1 MKVWKSLTGSGRAA
15 AAALTLV
22 LCLSLPAF
30 GAVETDARRD
40 ATVAAV
46 ERVMPSVVN
55 IGTETI
61 VQSND
66 PFEQMLREFWGPYY
80 RRRQPDA
87 HYSLGS
93 GVIIDENGYVLTC
106 LHVVQRASRVWV
118 TLADG
123 RQFEA
128 QPKFMGNPRIDVA
141 LLKLITKGT
150 EKFKAVKFAKDDDL
164 LLGET
169 VLALGNPFGLGGSVS
184 RGILSSKNRRPS
196 LEDEPLNVA
205 DWLQTDAAI
214 NPGSSGGPLVNLR
227 GELIGLNAAI
237 YRQGHG
243 IGFALPIKQ
252 VTEAVSE
259 MFVPETTKSIWFG
272 ARIKSGPYPLA
283 ITEVE
288 PGSPAAIAGLQ
299 KGDVIEQVDGKPP
312 KSFIQCTEWISNSA
326 KREVTL
332 AVQRGGERRELKA
345 KLVALADVIRQKL
358 GASVQ
363 EMTQELAE
371 NFGYQRRDGLL
382 IAEVVP
388 DGPAA
393 RADLKAGYLL
403 AGIDG
408 RPTTDLLSAAGLLT
422 GKKKG
427 DPAELTITV
436 RRQGRAFISLD
447 QASVTVRVR

>member
-1 MKVWKSLTGSGRAA
+1 MASLTLGLA
-15 AAALTLV
+15 
-22 LCLSLPAF
+22 LSLPAF
-30 GAVETDARRD
+30 GAVETDSRRD
-40 ATVAAV
+40 ATVDAV

-61 VQSND
+61 VESND
-66 PFEQMLREFWGPYY
+66 PFEQMLRDYWGPYY
-80 RRRQPDA
+80 RRRQPNA

-128 QPKFMGNPRIDVA
+128 QPKFMGNTRIDVA

-150 EKFKAVKFAKDDDL
+150 EKFKAVRFAKDDDL

-205 DWLQTDAAI
+205 DWLQTDAAL

-227 GELIGLNAAI
+227 GELIGLNEAI

-243 IGFALPIKQ
+243 IGFAIPIKL
-252 VTEAVSE
+252 VTEALSDI
-259 MFVPETTKSIWFG
+259 FIPEITKSVWFG

-288 PGSPAAIAGLQ
+288 SESPAERAGLQ
-299 KGDVIEQVDGKPP
+299 KGDVIVQVDGKPP
-312 KSFIQCTEWISNSA
+312 NGFIQCTEWIGNNP
-326 KREVTL
+326 KREVKL
-332 AVQRGGERRELKA
+332 GVQRKGERRELTA
-345 KLVALADVIRQKL
+345 KMVALADVIRQKL

-371 NFGYQRRDGLL
+371 NFGFHRRDGLL
-382 IAEVVP
+382 IAEVDP

-393 RADLKAGYLL
+393 RADLKSGYLL

-408 RPTTDLLSAAGLLT
+408 RPTPDLLSAAGLLT

-427 DPAELTITV
+427 DRAELTISV
-436 RRQGRAFISLD
+436 RRQGRGFISLD

>member
-1 MKVWKSLTGSGRAA
+1 MKVWNILPGPGRAA
-15 AAALTLV
+15 ASLTLG
-22 LCLSLPAF
+22 LALSWHAF
-30 GAVETDARRD
+30 GAVESDARRD
-40 ATVAAV
+40 MTVAAV

-61 VQSND
+61 VESND
-66 PFEQMLREFWGPYY
+66 PFERMLREFWGPYY

-93 GVIIDENGYVLTC
+93 GVLIDESGYVLTC
-106 LHVVQRASRVWV
+106 LHVVQRANRVWV

-128 QPKFMGNPRIDVA
+128 QPKFLGNPRIDVA
-141 LLKLITKGT
+141 LLKLITKGS
-150 EKFKAVKFAKDDDL
+150 EKFNAVKFARDDDL

-243 IGFALPIKQ
+243 IGFAIPIKQ

-259 MFVPETTKSIWFG
+259 MFVPEATKSIWFG

-288 PGSPAAIAGLQ
+288 PDSPAGKAGLQ
-299 KGDVIEQVDGKPP
+299 KGDVIERVNGRPP
-312 KSFIQCTEWISNSA
+312 NGFIQCIEWIGNGP

-332 AVQRGGERRELKA
+332 AVQRKGERREVTA
-345 KLVALADVIRQKL
+345 KLVALADLIRQKL
-358 GASVQ
+358 GLSVQ
-363 EMTQELAE
+363 EMTPELAG
-371 NFGYQRRDGLL
+371 NFGYNRRDGVL
-382 IAEVVP
+382 IAEVDP

-393 RADLKAGYLL
+393 RAELKSGYLL

-408 RPTTDLLSAAGLLT
+408 QPTPDLLSAASVLS

-427 DPAELTITV
+427 DRAELAITV
-436 RRQGRAFISLD
+436 RLQRGAVASLNQGRVA
-447 QASVTVRVR
+447 VRVR

>member
-1 MKVWKSLTGSGRAA
+1 MTAMNAGRLASRLRCVAMACSVSAA
-15 AAALTLV
+15 VPYAR
-22 LCLSLPAF
+22 PAE
-30 GAVETDARRD
+30 ADVRRD
-40 ATVAAV
+40 TTVEAI
-46 ERVMPSVVN
+46 ERIMPSVVN

-61 VQSND
+61 VESND
-66 PFEQMLREFWGPYY
+66 LFEQMLREYWGPYY
-80 RRRQPDA
+80 RRRPPDA

-93 GVIIDENGYVLTC
+93 GVIVDENGYILTC

-128 QPKFMGNPRIDVA
+128 QPKFMGNSRIDVA
-141 LLKLITKGT
+141 LLKLMTKGT
-150 EKFKAVKFAKDDDL
+150 EKFQAVKLAKDEDL

-196 LEDEPLNVA
+196 LENEPLNVA

-227 GELIGLNAAI
+227 GELIGLNVAI

-243 IGFALPIKQ
+243 IGFAIPIKQ
-252 VTEAVSE
+252 VTEALSE
-259 MFVPETTKSIWFG
+259 MFVPEVTKSVWFG
-272 ARIKSGPYPLA
+272 ARIKAGPYPLA

-288 PGSPAAIAGLQ
+288 SESPAEKAGLQ
-299 KGDVIEQVDGKPP
+299 KGDVIVQVDGRPP
-312 KSFIQCTEWISNSA
+312 NGFIQCTEWIGNSPR
-326 KREVTL
+326 REVTL
-332 AVQRGGERRELKA
+332 AVQRKGQRRELTA
-345 KLVALADVIRQKL
+345 KMIALADVVRQKL

-363 EMTQELAE
+363 EITQELAE
-371 NFGYQRRDGLL
+371 NFGFQRRDGLL
-382 IAEVVP
+382 IAEVDP

-393 RADLKAGYLL
+393 RADLKPGYLL
-403 AGIDG
+403 AGVEAQ
-408 RPTTDLLSAAGLLT
+408 PTPDLLTAAGLLT

-427 DPAELTITV
+427 DRAELTITA
-436 RRQGRAFISLD
+436 RRQRGGFTSINQFTVA
-447 QASVTVRVR
+447 VRVR

>member
-1 MKVWKSLTGSGRAA
+1 MPGAGAA
-15 AAALTLV
+15 TTVLMLGMGLSSPALGAAEA
-22 LCLSLPAF
+22 
-30 GAVETDARRD
+30 DARRD
-40 ATVAAV
+40 ATVDAV

-61 VQSND
+61 VERND
-66 PFEQMLREFWGPYY
+66 LFEQMLRDYWGPYY

-128 QPKFMGNPRIDVA
+128 EPKFLGHARIDVA
-141 LLKLITKGT
+141 LLKLMTKGP
-150 EKFKAVKFAKDDDL
+150 EKFKAVKFARDDYL

-243 IGFALPIKQ
+243 IGFAIPVKQ

-259 MFVPETTKSIWFG
+259 MFVPEATKSVWFG
-272 ARIKSGPYPLA
+272 ARIRSGPYPLA
-283 ITEVE
+283 IMDVE
-288 PGSPAAIAGLQ
+288 LGSPAAKAGLQ
-299 KGDVIEQVDGKPP
+299 KGDVIEQVNGRPP
-312 KSFIQCTEWISNSA
+312 NGFIQCIEWIGNNP

-332 AVQRGGERRELKA
+332 AVQRNGQRRELTA

-363 EMTQELAE
+363 EMTPELAE
-371 NFGYQRRDGLL
+371 NFGYHRRDGLL
-382 IAEVVP
+382 IAEVDP
-388 DGPAA
+388 DGPGA

-408 RPTTDLLSAAGLLT
+408 QPTPDLLSAAGLLT

-427 DPAELTITV
+427 DPAELTIAV
-436 RRQGRAFISLD
+436 RRQRGAFASLN
-447 QASVTVRVR
+447 QGSVTVRVR

>member
-1 MKVWKSLTGSGRAA
+1 MINWKTLPGAGCAAVSLLLSGVLTQPAVGAA
-15 AAALTLV
+15 EA
-22 LCLSLPAF
+22 
-30 GAVETDARRD
+30 DARRD
-40 ATVAAV
+40 ATVEAID
-46 ERVMPSVVN
+46 RVMPSVVN

-61 VQSND
+61 VESND
-66 PFEQMLREFWGPYY
+66 WFEQMLRDYWGPYY

-93 GVIIDENGYVLTC
+93 GVIIDESGYVLTC

-128 QPKFMGNPRIDVA
+128 QPKFMGNARIDVA
-141 LLKLITKGT
+141 LLKLLTKGT

-243 IGFALPIKQ
+243 IGFAIPIKQ

-259 MFVPETTKSIWFG
+259 IFVPEVTKSVWFG

-288 PGSPAAIAGLQ
+288 SESPAEKAGLQ
-299 KGDVIEQVDGKPP
+299 KGDVILQVDGKAP
-312 KSFIQCTEWISNSA
+312 KGFIQCIEWIGNSP
-326 KREVTL
+326 KHEVTL
-332 AVQRGGERRELKA
+332 AVQRKSERKEVTA
-345 KLVALADVIRQKL
+345 KLIALADVIRQKL

-371 NFGYQRRDGLL
+371 NYGYHRRDGVL
-382 IAEVVP
+382 IAEVEP
-388 DGPAA
+388 NGPAA
-393 RADLKAGYLL
+393 RAELKAGYLL

-408 RPTTDLLSAAGLLT
+408 QPTPNLLSAASVLT

-427 DPAELTITV
+427 DRAELTITV
-436 RRQGRAFISLD
+436 RQQRGAFVSLNQGNV
-447 QASVTVRVR
+447 SVRIR

>member
-1 MKVWKSLTGSGRAA
+1 MRGRRGLAAVWLIPMA
-15 AAALTLV
+15 LV
-22 LCLSLPAF
+22 LAAS
-30 GAVETDARRD
+30 GAEETDPRRD

-46 ERVMPSVVN
+46 ERMMPSVVN

-61 VQSND
+61 VESND

-80 RRRQPDA
+80 SRRPPDA

-93 GVIIDENGYVLTC
+93 GVIIDESGYVLTC

-128 QPKFMGNPRIDVA
+128 EPKLMGNSRIDVA
-141 LLKLITKGT
+141 LLKLMTKAT

-196 LEDEPLNVA
+196 LENEPLNVA

-227 GELIGLNAAI
+227 GELIGLNVAI

-243 IGFALPIKQ
+243 IGFAIPIKQ
-252 VTEAVSE
+252 VTEALSE
-259 MFVPETTKSIWFG
+259 MFVPEVTKSVWFG
-272 ARIKSGPYPLA
+272 AHIKSGPYPLA

-288 PGSPAAIAGLQ
+288 PESPAEKAGLQ
-299 KGDVIEQVDGKPP
+299 KDDVILQVDGRPP
-312 KSFIQCTEWISNSA
+312 KGFIQCTEWISHSP
-326 KREVTL
+326 KGQVTL
-332 AVQRGGERRELKA
+332 AIQRKGERREVTA
-345 KLVALADVIRQKL
+345 KMIALADVIRQKL
-358 GASVQ
+358 GVSVQ
-363 EMTQELAE
+363 ELTQELAE
-371 NFGYQRRDGLL
+371 NFGYHRRNGLL
-382 IAEVVP
+382 IAAVDA

-393 RADLKAGYLL
+393 RVDLKAGYLL
-403 AGIDG
+403 AAID
-408 RPTTDLLSAAGLLT
+408 RQPTPDLLSAAGLLT
-422 GKKKG
+422 DKKKG
-427 DPAELTITV
+427 DRVALTITV
-436 RRQGRAFISLD
+436 RRQRGAFISLD
-447 QASVTVRVR
+447 QGSVAVRVR

>member
-1 MKVWKSLTGSGRAA
+1 MKIWKPLLGPRGATAPLLLIV
-15 AAALTLV
+15 ALTV
-22 LCLSLPAF
+22 PAF
-30 GAVETDARRD
+30 GAGEADARRD
-40 ATVAAV
+40 ATVEAV
-46 ERVMPSVVN
+46 ERVMPCVVN

-61 VQSND
+61 VESNE

-214 NPGSSGGPLVNLR
+214 NPGSSGGPLVNLS
-227 GELIGLNAAI
+227 GELIGLNVAI

-243 IGFALPIKQ
+243 IGFAIPIKL

-259 MFVPETTKSIWFG
+259 IFIPEVTKSVWFG

-288 PGSPAAIAGLQ
+288 SASPAEKAGLQ
-299 KGDVIEQVDGKPP
+299 TGDVIVQVDGKPP
-312 KSFIQCTEWISNSA
+312 KGFIQCTEWIGDSP

-332 AVQRGGERRELKA
+332 AVQRKGERRQMTA
-345 KLVALADVIRQKL
+345 KMVALADVIRQKL

-371 NFGYQRRDGLL
+371 NFGYHRRDGLL
-382 IAEVVP
+382 IAEVDP
-388 DGPAA
+388 DGPAV

-408 RPTTDLLSAAGLLT
+408 QPTPDLLSAAGLLT

-427 DPAELTITV
+427 DRAELTITV
-436 RRQGRAFISLD
+436 RRQRGAFTSLN
-447 QASVTVRVR
+447 QGSVTVRVR

>member
-1 MKVWKSLTGSGRAA
+1 MNVWKSWPGSRGLAA
-15 AAALTLV
+15 V
-22 LCLSLPAF
+22 LIMFIGAVTLPAF
-30 GAVETDARRD
+30 GAVEADARRD
-40 ATVAAV
+40 ATVDAV
-46 ERVMPSVVN
+46 EGVMPSVVN

-61 VQSND
+61 VESND
-66 PFEQMLREFWGPYY
+66 SFEQMLREFWGPYY

-93 GVIIDENGYVLTC
+93 GVIIDESGYVLTC

-128 QPKFMGNPRIDVA
+128 QPKIMGNARIDVA
-141 LLKLITKGT
+141 LLKLITNGT

-243 IGFALPIKQ
+243 IGFAIPIRQ

-259 MFVPETTKSIWFG
+259 IFVPEVTKSIWFG

-288 PGSPAAIAGLQ
+288 SESPAEKAGLL
-299 KGDVIEQVDGKPP
+299 KGDVILQVDGKPP
-312 KSFIQCTEWISNSA
+312 MGFIQCTEWIGA
-326 KREVTL
+326 GPKREVML
-332 AVQRGGERRELKA
+332 AVQRKGERREIRA
-345 KLVALADVIRQKL
+345 KLVALAEVIRQKL
-358 GASVQ
+358 GAAAQ
-363 EMTQELAE
+363 EMTPELAK
-371 NFGYQRRDGLL
+371 NFGYNRRDGLL
-382 IAEVVP
+382 IAEVDP

-393 RADLKAGYLL
+393 RVDLKAGYLL

-408 RPTTDLLSAAGLLT
+408 QPTPDLLSAAGLLAA
-422 GKKKG
+422 KKKG
-427 DPAELTITV
+427 DRAELTITV
-436 RRQGRAFISLD
+436 RRQRGAFTSLNQGR
-447 QASVTVRVR
+447 VTVKVR